1 VLSHWNAV
9 DVRAVPHLGGSWHM
23 WVGVSSERNIGK
35 KKLWVFGLE
44 FEESAGFHSVAHPV
58 QRWVDLERKFADLNL
73 GFLD

>member
-1 VLSHWNAV
+1 
-9 DVRAVPHLGGSWHM
+9 M